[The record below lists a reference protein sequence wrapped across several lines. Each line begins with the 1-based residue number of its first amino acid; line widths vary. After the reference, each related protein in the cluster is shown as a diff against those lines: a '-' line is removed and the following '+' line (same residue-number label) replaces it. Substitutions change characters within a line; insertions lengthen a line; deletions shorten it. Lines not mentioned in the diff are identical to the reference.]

1 MRWINGGPVKCGAAL
16 LTALV
21 LTASSLHAAELP
33 PAPENTREEYR
44 DLAVNFDGKIAEHWD
59 VLQPV
64 HEKAANP
71 HPMF

>member
-1 MRWINGGPVKCGAAL
+1 MKWINGDAVKCAAAL
-16 LTALV
+16 LIASV
-21 LTASSLHAAELP
+21 LAGFSSHAAELS
-33 PAPENTREEYR
+33 PAPGNTREEYR